1 MNQPHVYYSQ
11 LYRNFR
17 NIEPGE
23 YRKVVHFYERHE
35 KEILQLEFEEYFEL
49 LVAYTQALF
58 EIEAHQKHLLMADI
72 VIEIAFAENITMLG
86 GQEIFKHTLFQKAV
100 SYYHLLDYKKA
111 IHVLSELI
119 KINPNYED
127 ATFFMARC
135 LRKKR
140 LKFVRNTRAV
150 AIFLF
155 LATALIISIE
165 VLFVRNFSPDWVSL
179 VESTRNVAFVLG
191 FFILI
196 GGELVHWLR
205 ARREVSKLVNSVKKV
220 KNRVKY

>member
-17 NIEPGE
+17 NIESGE
-23 YRKVVHFYERHE
+23 YRKVVYFYERHE
-35 KEILQLEFEEYFEL
+35 KEILRLDFEEYFEL

-58 EIEAHQKHLLMADI
+58 ETETHQKHLLMADV
-72 VIEIAFAENITMLG
+72 VIEIAFAENITHLG
-86 GQEIFKHTLFQKAV
+86 GQEIFKQTLFQKSV

-119 KINPNYED
+119 KIDPNYQD
-127 ATFFMARC
+127 ATDFMARC
-135 LRKKR
+135 LRKSR
-140 LKFVRNTRAV
+140 SKFVRNTRAV
-150 AIFLF
+150 AIFTF

-165 VLFVRNFSPDWVSL
+165 VLFIRNFAVDWVSL
-179 VESTRNVAFVLG
+179 VEWTRNISFGLG
-191 FFILI
+191 IFILI

-205 ARREVSKLVNSVKKV
+205 ARREVFKLVNSVKKV
-220 KNRVKY
+220 KNKVKY

>member
-17 NIEPGE
+17 NIESGE

-35 KEILQLEFEEYFEL
+35 KEILQLEFDEYFEL

-58 EIEAHQKHLLMADI
+58 ETETHQKHLLMADV
-72 VIEIAFAENITMLG
+72 VIEIAFAENITHLG
-86 GQEIFKHTLFQKAV
+86 GQEIFKHTLFQKSV

-119 KINPNYED
+119 KIDPDYQD

-135 LRKKR
+135 LRKSR
-140 LKFVRNTRAV
+140 SKFVRNTRAV
-150 AIFLF
+150 AIFAF
-155 LATALIISIE
+155 LATALIICIE
-165 VLFVRNFSPDWVSL
+165 VLFIRNFATDWVSF
-179 VESTRNVAFVLG
+179 VEWTRNITFG
-191 FFILI
+191 FGLFILI
-196 GGELVHWLR
+196 SGELIHWLR

-220 KNRVKY
+220 KNKAKY

>member
-17 NIEPGE
+17 NIESGE
-23 YRKVVHFYERHE
+23 YRKVVYFYERHE
-35 KEILQLEFEEYFEL
+35 KEILQLEFDEYFEL

-58 EIEAHQKHLLMADI
+58 ETETHQKHLVMADI
-72 VIEIAFAENITMLG
+72 VIEIAFAENITAIG
-86 GQEIFKHTLFQKAV
+86 EQEIFKHTLFQKSV

-111 IHVLSELI
+111 IHVLTELL
-119 KINPNYED
+119 KIDPHYKD
-127 ATFFMARC
+127 ASDFMARC
-135 LRKKR
+135 LRKSR
-140 LKFVRNTRAV
+140 SKFVRNTRAV
-150 AIFLF
+150 AISTF

-165 VLFVRNFSPDWVSL
+165 VLCIRNFLLDWVSF
-179 VESTRNVAFVLG
+179 VEWTRNVAFGLG
-191 FFILI
+191 FSILI

-220 KNRVKY
+220 KNKPKY

>member
-17 NIEPGE
+17 NIASGE

-35 KEILQLEFEEYFEL
+35 KEILQLDFEEYFEL

-58 EIEAHQKHLLMADI
+58 ETETHQKHLLMADV
-72 VIEIAFAENITMLG
+72 VIEMAFAENITHLG
-86 GQEIFKHTLFQKAV
+86 GQEIFKQTLFQKSV

-111 IHVLSELI
+111 IHVLTELI
-119 KINPNYED
+119 KIDPNYQD

-140 LKFVRNTRAV
+140 LQFVKNTRAV
-150 AIFLF
+150 AIFIF
-155 LATALIISIE
+155 LATALIIAIE
-165 VLFVRNFSPDWVSL
+165 VLFIRNLLQGWVSFI
-179 VESTRNVAFVLG
+179 EWMRNITFALG
-191 FFILI
+191 LFILI
-196 GGELVHWLR
+196 SGELVHWLR
-205 ARREVSKLVNSVKKV
+205 ARIDVSKLVNSVKKT
-220 KNRVKY
+220 KKRAKY